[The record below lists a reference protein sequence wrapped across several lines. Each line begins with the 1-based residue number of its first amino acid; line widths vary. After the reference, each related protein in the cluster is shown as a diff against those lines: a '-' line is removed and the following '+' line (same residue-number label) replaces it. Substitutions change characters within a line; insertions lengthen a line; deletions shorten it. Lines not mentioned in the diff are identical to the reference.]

1 MEHLSKAIHEAPRGS
16 KPGLSNWTYEHLKA
30 LLSNDSKRKLQC
42 LIDFADLILNDD
54 NIPFSCKELLRTG
67 ILFGTKK
74 KKGGTRP
81 IGLLDIIRRWLTR
94 AIGIPYKKRW
104 AEHLGPT
111 QFAVGTKAGID
122 KIVHSSI
129 ALYKEQIF
137 LNIVLGKL
145 MV

>member
-1 MEHLSKAIHEAPRGS
+1 ML
-16 KPGLSNWTYEHLKA
+16 
-30 LLSNDSKRKLQC
+30 C
-42 LIDFADLILNDD
+42 LIDDLILNDD
-54 NIPFSCKELLRTG
+54 VIPFSCKELLRTG

-94 AIGIPYKKRW
+94 AIGIPYQKRW

-122 KIVHSSI
+122 KIVHTLNCI
-129 ALYKEQIF
+129 IQGVQF
-137 LNIVLGKL
+137 LNTVLGKL
-145 MV
+145 ME